1 MKSKSKVTM
10 LVVAVLLSLLS
21 SVNVQASK
29 TGKCGDNITWTL
41 DDKGN
46 LELTGKGKM
55 YDYSLMGAPWG
66 TSIVSVTISEG
77 IENLGKYALSFCG
90 KLTNVVIPNSVKEI
104 LDGAFRGCDGLETVT
119 IGESVASIGPSAFS
133 GCRELLSVT
142 IPSAVKVIETK
153 AFFNCGKLTS
163 FSVDKE
169 NKTYDSRGN
178 CNAII
183 ETATNTLI
191 YGCKNT
197 VIPNT
202 VTKIGEEAFAY
213 SVALTSIEIPNSV
226 TDIKSGAFSG
236 CSGLTGVV
244 IPSSV
249 INLEGHVFYG
259 CESLTSMV
267 IPNSVKSIGAYTLY
281 GCRGLKS
288 VVVGESVA
296 SVGNAAFKECSGLT
310 RLEMLTKVP
319 PKCGKDVFV
328 GVDKTACE
336 LVVPAG
342 CVDVYKTAVEWGDFS
357 KITPGESSVGEVG
370 TPGMSVTAAGGEI
383 VVEGV
388 ADAAVEVYGIGG
400 SLLYSGKSH
409 RVSVPVD
416 GIYVVRVNGK
426 PHKVVIK

>member
-21 SVNVQASK
+21 SVNVQASE

-104 LDGAFRGCDGLETVT
+104 LGGVFRGCDGLETVT

-142 IPSAVKVIETK
+142 IPSAVKVIEAQ
-153 AFFNCGKLTS
+153 AFSNCGKLTS

-202 VTKIGEEAFAY
+202 VTKIGEDAFY
-213 SVALTSIEIPNSV
+213 
-226 TDIKSGAFSG
+226 K
-236 CSGLTGVV
+236 
-244 IPSSV
+244 
-249 INLEGHVFYG
+249 
-259 CESLTSMV
+259 CELLTSMV

-296 SVGNAAFKECSGLT
+296 SVGNAAFKECTGLT

-342 CVDVYKTAVEWGDFS
+342 CVDAYKTAAEWGDFS

-370 TPGMSVTAAGGEI
+370 TPGVTVTAAGGEI

-388 ADAAVEVYGIGG
+388 ADAVVEVYGIGG

-409 RVSVPVD
+409 RVSVPVG

-426 PHKVVIK
+426 PHKMVVK